1 MNYKFKIFI
10 NLYIIALPAIS
21 YFFFNYFNTG
31 ISFWN
36 IHHHNYDHDLIFKD
50 FKNIIYIFNQPI
62 VYVLYNLVPKYIQ
75 NYNNISQE
83 LVVIFIHYV
92 FSIYTLICYKE
103 ILKHFKLEN
112 FYFYLSSIFLIF
124 TPSFYI
130 YFTFFSYDF
139 LSFCLVIIVFKFSL
153 EIAKY
158 EKPIFLF
165 FFWTF
170 ILSNFRNFFHPI
182 FFIIPLYLGMF
193 FFVNEKFKKNYI
205 FISILFIL
213 LCNLNFVKNYFLF
226 DRFEIGTGPI
236 ARIKAHTTYEFD
248 DPDKLVKYINEGK
261 MHPFNLCLNQKGH
274 KNFMFEGNLYNNENC
289 NLTLPRALFEKEIK
303 DFLNKHP
310 NLRNVSF
317 LNDYAGSKIHT
328 HFNMAASYIPNT
340 ITGLVASIQV
350 IKDSEFYESQN
361 SYQFS
366 NIKKSIYKWL
376 KSNNSYIFNIGNNYL
391 KYPNW
396 FGYHYWNLDPFPA
409 KSEHKLFDKIDTEPR
424 IIAVLI
430 IMFSLFHMIFIL
442 LENLFKI
449 KVNFAL
455 KYYILILITIS
466 LFFKNYPQ
474 LIYILNFLWFGFAIL
489 LILLIL
495 FKLLSN
501 YNFLFKLPLFSKNI
515 LILFG
520 LFLYYYVVLH
530 WVTVAEVERYRFP
543 IDGLISVITLI
554 CLSKYISIYQRKN
567 LIKNNIKI
575 L

>member
-1 MNYKFKIFI
+1 
-10 NLYIIALPAIS
+10 
-21 YFFFNYFNTG
+21 
-31 ISFWN
+31 
-36 IHHHNYDHDLIFKD
+36 
-50 FKNIIYIFNQPI
+50 
-62 VYVLYNLVPKYIQ
+62 
-75 NYNNISQE
+75 
-83 LVVIFIHYV
+83 
-92 FSIYTLICYKE
+92 
-103 ILKHFKLEN
+103 
-112 FYFYLSSIFLIF
+112 
-124 TPSFYI
+124 
-130 YFTFFSYDF
+130 
-139 LSFCLVIIVFKFSL
+139 
-153 EIAKY
+153 
-158 EKPIFLF
+158 
-165 FFWTF
+165 
-170 ILSNFRNFFHPI
+170 
-182 FFIIPLYLGMF
+182 
-193 FFVNEKFKKNYI
+193 
-205 FISILFIL
+205 
-213 LCNLNFVKNYFLF
+213 
-226 DRFEIGTGPI
+226 
-236 ARIKAHTTYEFD
+236 
-248 DPDKLVKYINEGK
+248 